1 VPHRPIRPAGHTLC
15 GPHQAPRRL
24 LHSPSDSLRVSL
36 HGALPVSS
44 RAVPCASALAAA
56 VVLLVM
62 AIAFCA
68 APAHADEG
76 MWPPYMLDKLPID
89 SLRARGLELTPAQL
103 YDPGKGGLTDAVIQV
118 GATAS
123 FVSPQGLIVTN
134 HHVAY
139 GAVQEQSTEAHN
151 YLRDGFYAPTKA
163 DELEAIGY
171 TVNVTRAVEDVTSE
185 VLGGLSDKT
194 TGIARF
200 EAIDKAIKKVVA
212 ETEKGTHLRCRVV
225 AMFGG
230 TQYMKY
236 TFFEIRDVRIVY
248 VPPEEIGNY
257 GGEVDNW
264 MWPRHTGDFAFMRA
278 YVAPDGKPA
287 DYSKE
292 NVPYHPSVYLPMS
305 AKGIEDGDLTIT
317 VGFPGRT
324 SRYISSFDLANQ
336 IDFTFPMMIKNSE
349 EQVRIIEEIGRTDP
363 AIELRM
369 ANDLK
374 GIYNRLKK
382 NRGIVEGFKR
392 TRSLERKRAEEKALA
407 DFIAKDPKLEEKYG
421 SVLPAMQKLYEGRRA
436 TQVVDSRLGRLGR
449 SSDWYSLASELYRWA
464 VEREKPDMKRD
475 AGYQE
480 RDSASARRGQRTS
493 QINMVEVADRALFKA
508 ALIGLLDLPADQ
520 KIAGL
525 ETLFAGKTGPARDA
539 AVDAYVNDLYARTQ
553 VGNVDARLRMFDMT
567 RRELEGLNDPF
578 IQFAA
583 LLYPDIEK
591 MRLRDRE
598 FEGAENL
605 LAPKLVQAYEAWRDG
620 SMYPDANGT
629 MRLSF
634 GEVRGFHPRDAVDYH
649 YHTLLRG
656 VIEKDAPDYP
666 FAVPEELEAAY
677 AKHDFGA
684 YAQRG
689 DDDIP
694 VDFLTTNDITNG
706 NSGSPVVN
714 GKGELIGLA
723 FDGNYEAV
731 ASDYMFDAE
740 MNRTISVDVRYIL
753 FLIDKVYHLDALRN
767 ELTVR

>member
-1 VPHRPIRPAGHTLC
+1 M
-15 GPHQAPRRL
+15 
-24 LHSPSDSLRVSL
+24 PSTEPDRSARFYTV
-36 HGALPVSS
+36 V
-44 RAVPCASALAAA
+44 AVIILAA
-56 VVLLVM
+56 
-62 AIAFCA
+62 IACGVAF
-68 APAHADEG
+68 APARADEG
-76 MWPPYMLDKLPID
+76 MWPPYLLDKLPID
-89 SLRARGLELTPAQL
+89 SLRARGLEVPPARL
-103 YDPGKGGLTDAVIQV
+103 YNPGKGGLTDAVIQV

-123 FVSPQGLIVTN
+123 FVSADGLIVTN

-163 DELEAIGY
+163 DELEALGY
-171 TVNVTRAVEDVTSE
+171 TVNVTTAVEDVTSKI
-185 VLGGLSDKT
+185 LDGLSERT
-194 TGIARF
+194 RGIARF
-200 EAIDKAIKKVVA
+200 EAIDKAVKRVVA
-212 ETEKGTHLRCRVV
+212 DAEKGTHLRCRVV

-230 TQYMKY
+230 TRYVKY
-236 TFFEIRDVRIVY
+236 TFFEIRDIRIVY
-248 VPPEEIGNY
+248 VPPEEIGNF

-278 YVAPDGKPA
+278 YVAPDGTPA
-287 DYSKE
+287 DYAKE
-292 NVPYHPSVYLPMS
+292 NVPYHPEVYLPIS
-305 AKGIEDGDLTIT
+305 TRGIEDGDLTLT
-317 VGFPGRT
+317 VGFPGHT

-336 IDFTFPMMIKNSE
+336 IDFTFPMMIRNSE
-349 EQVRIIEEIGRTDP
+349 EQVRIIEEIGKTDP

-369 ANDLK
+369 AGDLK

-382 NRGIVEGFKR
+382 NRGIMDGFKR
-392 TRSLERKRAEEKALA
+392 TNALERKRAEEGALA
-407 DFIAKDPKLEEKYG
+407 DFIAGDPKLQAKYG
-421 SVLPAMQKLYEGRRA
+421 SVLPEMQELYEGRRA
-436 TQVVDSRLGRLGR
+436 TQLVDSRLGRLSR

-480 RDSASARRGQRTS
+480 RDSAGARRGQRTS
-493 QINMVEVADRALFKA
+493 QINMVEVVDRALLKA

-525 ETLFAGKTGPARDA
+525 ESLFGGKTGPARAA
-539 AVDAYVNDLYARTQ
+539 AVDAYVNDLYARTK
-553 VGNVDARLRMFDMT
+553 VGNVDDRLRMFEMT
-567 RRELEGLNDPF
+567 RKELEGLGDPF
-578 IQFAA
+578 IRFAA
-583 LLYPDIEK
+583 LLYPDVEK

-605 LAPKLVQAYEAWRDG
+605 LAPKLIQAYEAWRDG

-649 YHTLLRG
+649 YHTVLRG
-656 VIEKDAPDYP
+656 VIEKNAPDYP
-666 FAVPEELEAAY
+666 FTVPEELRIAY

-684 YAQRG
+684 YAQKG

-706 NSGSPVVN
+706 NSGSPVLN

-740 MNRTISVDVRYIL
+740 MNRTICVDVRYIL
-753 FLIDKVYHLDALRN
+753 FLIDKVYHLDPLVR
-767 ELTVR
+767 ELTIR